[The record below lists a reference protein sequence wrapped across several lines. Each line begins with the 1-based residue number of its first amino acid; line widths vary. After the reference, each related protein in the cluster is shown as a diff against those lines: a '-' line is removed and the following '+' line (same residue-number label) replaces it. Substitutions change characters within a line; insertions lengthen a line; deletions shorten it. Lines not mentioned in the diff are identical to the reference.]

1 MKISGIAATA
11 VLTLALLSAISC
23 ATPSDEVPP
32 PNPTGTPYY
41 TQSNPVTPDAYVPAG
56 QSWSEGNW
64 AISFGGAEWY
74 GCTIVMS
81 ISITYT
87 GYDSAIFGQDREGS
101 IYPSTL
107 YIRGGNT
114 QQFYE
119 DSYGTSWYQQQYYP
133 QETRSGTMQ
142 YEVGSQSGSVSL
154 YIDGTSTQS
163 YASAVFDLGDTP
175 GTCKY

>member
-1 MKISGIAATA
+1 MKISRIAAIA
-11 VLTLALLSAISC
+11 FLTLALLSAVSC
-23 ATPSDEVPP
+23 AAPPDEAPAP
-32 PNPTGTPYY
+32 IPTSTPYY
-41 TQSNPVTPDAYVPAG
+41 TQSHAVTPDAVVPAG
-56 QSWSEGNW
+56 QSWAEGNW

-74 GCTIVMS
+74 GCTIVIS
-81 ISITYT
+81 VSITYT

-107 YIRGGNT
+107 YIRGGNS

-119 DSYGTSWYQQQYYP
+119 DSYVTSWYQQQYYP
-133 QETRSGTMQ
+133 QETRSGTLQ
-142 YEVGSQSGSVSL
+142 YTVGPQSGSVSL

-163 YASAVFDLGDTP
+163 LPGEMFDLGNTP